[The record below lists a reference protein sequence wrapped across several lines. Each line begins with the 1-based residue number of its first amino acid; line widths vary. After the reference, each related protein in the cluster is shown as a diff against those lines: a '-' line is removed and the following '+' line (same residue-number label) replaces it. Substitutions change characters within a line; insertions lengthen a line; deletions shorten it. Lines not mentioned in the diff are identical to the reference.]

1 MKAPINK
8 IIDFSV
14 VDGPGSRTSI
24 FVQKCNIH
32 CLYCHN
38 PETQNLCTNCGMCVK
53 SCKQK
58 ALKLID
64 SKVVWDSNLCINC
77 DTCIS
82 ICPNNASPKI
92 KYLSASEV
100 FDKIKKNI
108 PFIRGI
114 TVSGG
119 ECSLYPSFLEELFA
133 LCKEYNLTCLMDSN
147 GMVSYS
153 KYPNLMNL
161 VDGVMLDIKAW
172 DNKFYSKLTG
182 YDNEIVKENLVYL
195 NKLNKIEE
203 LRIVYVP
210 NLVDA
215 KEALIGIKEILKE
228 NIKTV
233 RIKLI
238 KFRNNGVKGAL
249 KNHPNVT
256 DDEINIIYKYALE
269 LGYENIIIR

>member
-133 LCKEYNLTCLMDSN
+133 LCKEHNLTCLMDSN

-153 KYPNLMNL
+153 KYTNLMNL

>member
-24 FVQKCNIH
+24 FFQKCNIH

-82 ICPNNASPKI
+82 ICKNNASPKI

-182 YDNEIVKENLVYL
+182 YNNEIVKENLVYL

-249 KNHPNVT
+249 KKHPNVT

>member
-24 FVQKCNIH
+24 FFQKCNIH

-82 ICPNNASPKI
+82 ICKNNASPKI

-133 LCKEYNLTCLMDSN
+133 LCKEHNLTCLMDSN

-153 KYPNLMNL
+153 KYPDLMNL

>member
-82 ICPNNASPKI
+82 ICKNNASPKI

-133 LCKEYNLTCLMDSN
+133 LCKEHNLTCLMDSN

-153 KYPNLMNL
+153 KYPDLMNL

>member
-24 FVQKCNIH
+24 FFQKCNIH

-38 PETQNLCTNCGMCVK
+38 PETQNLCTNCGLCVK

-182 YDNEIVKENLVYL
+182 YNNEIVKENLVYL

-215 KEALIGIKEILKE
+215 KEALIGIKDILKD

-233 RIKLI
+233 KIKLI

-256 DDEINIIYKYALE
+256 NNEINIIYKYALE